1 MEMEQIFESYLK
13 ELYGKNAKFREDQ
26 LKAIIS
32 TVTTH
37 STLVVERTGWGK
49 SLIYFLATK
58 YLRGKGSAP
67 TLIVSPLKSLMRNQK
82 EAAEKLKLNTGIISG
97 DLYEDS
103 DKCKKFFENLKN
115 DFYDLIFITPEQ
127 ISKDEIRIQLIS
139 VEKEFSL
146 IVIDEVHCLS
156 EWGHDFRPDFMKIKN
171 FIQTALSQNPK
182 LHLLAT
188 TATANDLVIEDLKQQ
203 FRGKKETNIIRGPL
217 TRESLHIYIVQN
229 LSYED
234 RFAWILQYLKIA
246 NGSGIVYC
254 LTVKDCELLALF
266 LISNDIEAYAYH
278 SKSKDK
284 EELENKFNKNEIKAL
299 IATTALGM
307 GYDKPDIS
315 FVIHFQR
322 PTSILEYYQQIG
334 RAGRGI
340 SDADAILLTGFED
353 DKIAEYFRKNA
364 FPEVELLENILD
376 KLESKENVSLNEL
389 IQEIN
394 QKESKIKSAL
404 KQLEARD
411 LIIKNRN
418 GYSRTANKNDLNVY
432 IEEKERITEN
442 RIEEI
447 NRLHEYIKSSDCLM
461 EFISKELN
469 DPFPHKCGRCQNCAN
484 KKFNI
489 RIDEKLRQKASEFI
503 NRTYIKNPKLNRIE
517 PRKKLPNQKLPPEY
531 INKEGYFL
539 CKYNIGIGRLVKEG
553 KYYDNHFSEKLVNEM
568 SDMIITM
575 QNRTDDYSICKAS
588 VITFVPSLRRP
599 SLVKEFAI
607 ELANKLGIICVDT
620 IEKMKDTDEQKLMQN
635 SEMQLKNLT
644 GVFRIREDSIP
655 KIKNKNVY
663 IIDDMVDSRWT
674 FTICGG
680 ILLKRGLVKSVT
692 PLAIADTSN
701 QNE

>member
-188 TATANDLVIEDLKQQ
+188 TATANDLVVEDLKQQ

>member
-1 MEMEQIFESYLK
+1 MEMEQIFEGYLK
-13 ELYGKNAKFREDQ
+13 ELYGNNARFREDQ

-32 TVTTH
+32 TVTGH

-58 YLRGKGSAP
+58 YLRDKGSAP
-67 TLIVSPLKSLMRNQK
+67 TLIVSPLRSLMRNQK

-97 DLYEDS
+97 DLFENKDEQ
-103 DKCKKFFENLKN
+103 KNLFENLRN

-127 ISKDEIRIQLIS
+127 ISKEDVRKQLIS

-146 IVIDEVHCLS
+146 VVIDEVHCLS
-156 EWGHDFRPDFMKIKN
+156 EWGHDFRPDFMKIRK
-171 FIQTALSQNPK
+171 FVQTALSRNPK

-188 TATANDLVIEDLKQQ
+188 TATANDLVVEDLKQQ
-203 FRGKKETNIIRGPL
+203 FSGKTETHIIRGPL
-217 TRESLHIYIVQN
+217 TRESLHIYIIEN
-229 LSYED
+229 LSYEE
-234 RFAWILQYLKIA
+234 RYAWILQYLKRQTD
-246 NGSGIVYC
+246 SGIVYC
-254 LTVKDCELLALF
+254 LTVKDCEMLALF
-266 LISNDIEAYAYH
+266 LQSNGIEASAYH
-278 SKSKDK
+278 SKSKNR
-284 EELENKFNKNEIKAL
+284 EELEDRFNKNDIKVL

-340 SDADAILLTGFED
+340 SDADAILLTGLED
-353 DKIAEYFRKNA
+353 DKIAEFFRKNA
-364 FPEVELLENILD
+364 FPELELLEKILN
-376 KLESKENVSLNEL
+376 KLEMTSFVTLKEL
-389 IQEIN
+389 IQEFN
-394 QKESKIKSAL
+394 LKESKIKSAL

-411 LIIKNRN
+411 LVIKDRN
-418 GYSRTANKNDLNVY
+418 GYSRTANQYNLDDY

-442 RIEEI
+442 RVEEI
-447 NRLHEYIKSSDCLM
+447 KKLHKYVKSSDCLM

-469 DPFPHKCGRCQNCAN
+469 DPFPHKCGRCQNCTN
-484 KKFNI
+484 TK
-489 RIDEKLRQKASEFI
+489 IDIKVDAKQKQNAYNFI
-503 NRTYIKNPKLNRIE
+503 NQTYIKNPELNIIE
-517 PRKKLPNQKLPPEY
+517 PRKKIHNKDLPPEY
-531 INKEGYFL
+531 INENGYFL

-553 KYYDNHFSEKLVNEM
+553 KYNDCHFSEKIVSEM
-568 SDMIITM
+568 ANMILKM
-575 QNRTDDYSICKAS
+575 QNRTDKYSINKAS
-588 VITFVPSLRRP
+588 IVTFVPSLRRP
-599 SLVKEFAI
+599 SLVKDFAI

-620 IEKMKDTDEQKLMQN
+620 IEKIKETDEQKLMQN
-635 SEMQLKNLT
+635 SEMQIKNLT
-644 GVFRIREDSIP
+644 GVFRIRDDAIA
-655 KIKNKNVY
+655 KIRNQDVY

-680 ILLKRGLVKSVT
+680 LLLRRGLVKSVT